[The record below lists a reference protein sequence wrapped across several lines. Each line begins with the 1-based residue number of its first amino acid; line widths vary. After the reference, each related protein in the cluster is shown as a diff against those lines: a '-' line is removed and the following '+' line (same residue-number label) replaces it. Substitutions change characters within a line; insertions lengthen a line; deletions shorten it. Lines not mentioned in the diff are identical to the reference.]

1 MNKRLRIVA
10 ATLVVV
16 AAVGAAVVA
25 PLTKPETQE
34 FTRAFIVLEKEAVP
48 GERYGFIATSTALYR
63 VTLETE
69 SGNNVTARPNRDKYL
84 QFPAVGKSVTLTYES
99 TDEGGRLITN
109 ILEVRNGN

>member
-1 MNKRLRIVA
+1 MDSSGYFSRSRGDRNSYGGIRNKTGNTGIHANIYSARE
-10 ATLVVV
+10 
-16 AAVGAAVVA
+16 GSGS
-25 PLTKPETQE
+25 
-34 FTRAFIVLEKEAVP
+34 
-48 GERYGFIATSTALYR
+48 GERYGLITTSTTAYR

-69 SGNNVTARPNRDKYL
+69 GGNDVTVRPNRQKCL